1 MKKKI
6 AVLLAAVLCFSL
18 LVGCKAAKEEAKDQA
33 KQDTKAA
40 GESGSE
46 SGTVEDE
53 SGEDLEM
60 IHIGGLKGPT
70 SMGMVKLM
78 EDASEGTTENNYEF
92 VIAGSADE
100 ITPQLV
106 KGDLDMAAVPAN
118 LASVLYNNTN
128 GAVKLMAINTLGV
141 VYIVE
146 NGESVQSVE
155 SLKEKTIYATGKG
168 SAPEY
173 ALRYILQQNGIDPD
187 VDVKIEW
194 KSEATEV
201 VALMSNTPDCIAM
214 MPQPFVTVA
223 QSSVEGFRIA
233 LDLTEEWEKIDHESA
248 CLTGVLVA
256 RTEFVE
262 KYPEQVAVFLEEY
275 SDSAKYAVDE
285 VQEAARLVEKY
296 DIVKAAIAEK
306 ALPYCNITFVEGT
319 KMKQMM
325 EGYLKVLYDQEPKS
339 VGGKL
344 PGDDFYY
351 AR

>member
-6 AVLLAAVLCFSL
+6 AILLTTVMCLTLAG
-18 LVGCKAAKEEAKDQA
+18 GCGATGKETTDQA
-33 KQDTKAA
+33 QQKT
-40 GESGSE
+40 E
-46 SGTVEDE
+46 T
-53 SGEDLEM
+53 SGEGPEL

-78 EDASEGTTENNYEF
+78 EDAAEGTTENSYEF

-106 KGDLDMAAVPAN
+106 KGELDMAAVPAN
-118 LASVLYNNTN
+118 LASVLYNNTD
-128 GAVKLMAINTLGV
+128 GAIQLMAINTLGV

-146 NGESVQSVE
+146 NGDTVQSVE
-155 SLKEKTIYATGKG
+155 SLKGKTIYATGKG

-173 ALRYILQQNGIDPD
+173 ALRYILQENGIDPD
-187 VDVKIEW
+187 ADVTIEW
-194 KSEATEV
+194 KSEPTEV
-201 VALMSNTPDCIAM
+201 VAIMANTADCVAM

-233 LDLTEEWEKIDHESA
+233 LDLTQEWETIDDQSA

-262 KYPEQVAVFLEEY
+262 QYPEQVASFLEEY
-275 SDSAKYAVDE
+275 SDSARFAVDQTE
-285 VQEAARLVEKY
+285 EAAQLIEKY
-296 DIVKAAIAEK
+296 DIVKAAIAQK
-306 ALPYCNITFVEGT
+306 ALPYCNITFIEGT
-319 KMKQMM
+319 EMKQMM
-325 EGYLKVLYDQEPKS
+325 EGYLQVLYDQEPKS
-339 VGGKL
+339 VGGNL

-351 AR
+351 TR